1 MSSQPTERSP
11 SAATTRTDKKMVV
24 ARVGGVAPEAIR
36 PDIAADAAASMTPPP
51 SMSHRTTTTTTPSCA
66 LPQRAV
72 VEGKMRAFLQNR
84 KATSEGVKT
93 HTVFNGSILGV
104 TGPFCIQDA
113 DRDDFYKLYTK
124 CHRAG
129 TRLNFVEQKPSK
141 KWPFFLDCDGK
152 PEDTPTILKNMDAY
166 KKSLMEEIIP
176 ATLKLAFGI
185 DQAALEMHCKAN
197 NPNRFHVFLGGG
209 ANIVLTSDSAAAVRS
224 HLIQASLEWGK
235 QLPEPFPEK
244 EVAKFIDAVMESNT
258 GLRMYGSLKVD
269 PNDTDYVQPLQPVS
283 ITTLHKYSIQP
294 VDIATKA
301 PTELSAKMRKWWKA
315 QRAEAAAA
323 AKAQRK
329 TKAQA
334 TRQTLVAK
342 ANARADKNADNRI
355 MACAAKH
362 KLTVQVDAEG
372 RHAITPNTSQCPVC
386 ERMHGHERAFLFI
399 DDYGIKCFCFRAHQE
414 HHGDA
419 GKDNGN
425 RDTEYIKM
433 LEKFE
438 RHLPTLEGLIQHG
451 AMYWAHFLVDSV
463 GLDIRVCGDK
473 VPSYFVFQANDGLW
487 SERDGASLVR
497 RAVYDELLPKLQT
510 LCDELHSNNAF
521 ADEPAL
527 EKEFKRSVWRCT
539 DVAFLDQIAA
549 GFKSFAQCT
558 TEHPAKVFNQHKEL
572 LSVGNGVIDMKTL
585 QLRPR
590 TRDDLFTIKVPCV
603 ITQAQLDRSR
613 ARADAAASSES
624 EVAEAVEAAKRTF
637 LPDRDDHAHDAPEY
651 FDQMFYGDVWELEAD
666 RVPFV
671 QRSMGVSLTG
681 YTNASRVL
689 MFYGKGSNCKSV
701 FNKLLLNQGEFHK
714 SISYDALCVQSSA
727 NHDELYQAQYARV
740 LTFNESDPDK
750 PFDWTQLLK
759 LSGGDELNPAAKFK
773 TNRAY
778 VPQFNVIGFC
788 NDLPKFPPKIGFAKQ
803 RRVVPFKMRKIY
815 LRRGDPVDDIE
826 RKRLVADGTPELI
839 GVKDSAL
846 DQKLDARRIGWLLWQ
861 LEGAYFYCRH
871 QTIPIPPSLADDL
884 TDRYDAKQITPEKF
898 LEICYEA
905 LETAIADKDAWVSV
919 NQLHQEYVTYDGNGH
934 TNKSIA
940 LNSFS
945 RKVQDCMA
953 HRGTDAITHR
963 TTMTIQ
969 GRPCKVTMICN
980 LRPVGLAQAPRSGAR
995 DGWQGDF

>member
-1 MSSQPTERSP
+1 MSSKTTKESSDAIATVIAAA
-11 SAATTRTDKKMVV
+11 SANVKKKVMARVV
-24 ARVGGVAPEAIR
+24 ARSAGITATPVVAAIAPSSSSRCLISTSTSSNPQSNTKRAEVEAN
-36 PDIAADAAASMTPPP
+36 
-51 SMSHRTTTTTTPSCA
+51 
-66 LPQRAV
+66 
-72 VEGKMRAFLQNR
+72 MRVFLQNH
-84 KATSEGVKT
+84 KANEGTKT

-104 TGPFCIQDA
+104 TGPFSIQDA
-113 DRDDFYKLYTK
+113 DRERFYKLYTK

-152 PEDTPTILKNMDAY
+152 PEDTPNILKNIDAY

-176 ATLKLAFGI
+176 STLKLAFGI
-185 DQAALEMHCKAN
+185 AHAAPTLEIHCKTN
-197 NPNRFHVFLGGG
+197 NPNRFHVFIGDG
-209 ANIVLTSDSAAAVRS
+209 ANIVLTSESASAVRS
-224 HLIQASLEWGK
+224 HLIQTSLEWSK
-235 QLPEPFPEK
+235 KLPEPFPEK

-258 GLRMYGSLKVD
+258 GLRMYGSLKLD
-269 PNDTDYVQPLQPVS
+269 PNDTDYVQPHQPVS
-283 ITTLHKYSIQP
+283 VATLHKYSIQP
-294 VDIATKA
+294 IDIASKA
-301 PTELSAKMRKWWKA
+301 PTELTVKMQKWWKA
-315 QRAEAAAA
+315 QRAEAAIA

-329 TKAQA
+329 TKAQT

-342 ANARADKNADNRI
+342 ANTRADKTADNRI

-362 KLTVQVDAEG
+362 ELTIQIDAEG
-372 RHAITPNTSQCPVC
+372 RHAISPNTSQCPIC
-386 ERMHGHERAFLFI
+386 QRMHENERAFLFL
-399 DDYGIKCFCFRAHQE
+399 DDYGIKCFCFRAHRE
-414 HHGDA
+414 HHGEP
-419 GKDNGN
+419 GKNNGN
-425 RDTEYIKM
+425 PNIDYVM
-433 LEKFE
+433 LLEQFE
-438 RHLPTLEGLIQHG
+438 RHLPTLEGLIHHG

-473 VPSYFVFQANDGLW
+473 VPSYFVFQASDGLW

-510 LCDELHSNNAF
+510 LCDELHTNNAF
-521 ADEPAL
+521 ADDPAL

-539 DVAFLDQIAA
+539 DVAFLDQIAT

-572 LSVGNGVIDMKTL
+572 LSIENGVIDMKAL

-613 ARADAAASSES
+613 ARANASEAASPETI
-624 EVAEAVEAAKRTF
+624 EAVKRTF
-637 LPDRDDHAHDAPEY
+637 LPNRDDHPLDAPEY
-651 FDQMFYGDVWELEAD
+651 FDQMFYGDVWELETD
-666 RVPFV
+666 RVPFI
-671 QRSMGVSLTG
+671 QRSMGVCLTG

-689 MFYGKGSNCKSV
+689 MLYGKGSNCKSV

-815 LRRGDPVDDIE
+815 LRHGDPVDDIE
-826 RKRLVADGTPELI
+826 RKRLVAEGTPELI
-839 GVKDSAL
+839 GAKDTAL
-846 DQKLDARRIGWLLWQ
+846 DQKLDMRRIGWLLWQ
-861 LEGAYFYCRH
+861 LEGAYFYCQH
-871 QTIPIPPSLADDL
+871 QTIPIPPSLASDL

-898 LEICYEA
+898 LESCYSVQ
-905 LETAIADKDAWVSV
+905 ETAIADNGAWVSV
-919 NQLHQEYVTYDGNGH
+919 NQLHQEYVNYDGNGH

-945 RKVQDCMA
+945 RKIQDFMA
-953 HRGTDAITHR
+953 HRGTDAIMQRAAVTA
-963 TTMTIQ
+963 Q
-969 GRPCKVTMICN
+969 GRQCKVTMICN
-980 LRPVGLAQAPRSGAR
+980 LRPIGLAVPEGPE
-995 DGWQGDF
+995 GWQGGS